1 MSDPTQGFEP
11 FVIEGKIE
19 IPYSYAAGRM
29 GSRFLTELRDHKRIL
44 GVKCPSC
51 DRVSVPPRSIC
62 NRCFGK
68 LSELVEVSDEGVLE
82 TYATVHQSAASHHLA
97 PPFSYGVVKLDGA
110 DSGFV
115 HLIGEA
121 ETGQLRIGMRVKAV
135 FADQRNGDILDIR
148 YFKPVL
154 R

>member
-1 MSDPTQGFEP
+1 MSDQTQVFEP

-19 IPYSYAAGRM
+19 IPYSYAAGEI

-44 GVKCPSC
+44 GVRCPSC

-62 NRCFGK
+62 VKCFGK
-68 LSELVEVSDEGVLE
+68 LSELVELSDEGTLE
-82 TYATVHQSAASHHLA
+82 TFATVHRAAASHHLE
-97 PPFSYGVVKLDGA
+97 PPFSFGVVRLDGA

-121 ETGQLRIGMRVKAV
+121 ESGQLRIGMRVKAV
-135 FADQRNGDILDIR
+135 FADERNGDILDIR
-148 YFKPVL
+148 YFKPV
-154 R
+154 